1 VGAHPQTRGIALP
14 TPLFF
19 VDTTSQTFNF
29 TYDMTLAQ
37 FRKAFAIADDNSIDL
52 SNVDDS
58 TLFGFGLASFKPV
71 PTTLSAVAKVIRHQA
86 LQFNGQ
92 WDAEALVE
100 LTPLA
105 RRKFIILD

>member
-1 VGAHPQTRGIALP
+1 
-14 TPLFF
+14 
-19 VDTTSQTFNF
+19 
-29 TYDMTLAQ
+29 MTLAQ
-37 FRKAFAIADDNSIDL
+37 FRKAFAIADDNSIDVGQ
-52 SNVDDS
+52 VDDS

>member
-1 VGAHPQTRGIALP
+1 LKIQFDFSAKNINLAH
-14 TPLFF
+14 
-19 VDTTSQTFNF
+19 V
-29 TYDMTLAQ
+29 MTLAQ
-37 FRKAFAIADDNSIDL
+37 FRKAFAIADDKSIDL
-52 SNVDDS
+52 SNVDDN